1 MKFSLVS
8 FAGGAIVTMILGGV
22 LVASASVVAI
32 SWPGTPTGETA
43 SGQFAGILR
52 KMLVSPILDPDNV
65 SQKGFVEFANNA
77 SSLATGTGVSNQIV
91 KMSGTEVQIGSSS
104 SAPKIRMNY
113 VSGNFVTSG
122 SISAAANLNISG
134 NLRVAEDIRTSS
146 GVTATAFLYSSDER
160 LKKDITPLKNPQAV
174 LSELRG
180 VNFTWRDSGRSD
192 IGLIAQEVEK
202 VVPEVVHTDGQT
214 GMKSVEYGNLVA
226 VLIEAMKEQQKQ
238 IDHLQSE
245 IQSLQ
250 SAR

>member
-8 FAGGAIVTMILGGV
+8 FAGGAMAMMILGGV

-52 KMLVSPILDPDNV
+52 KMLLPSTPLDDTNNWYV
-65 SQKGFVEFANNA
+65 QFANNA
-77 SSLATGTGVSNQIV
+77 LSLATGTGLANQVVRIENGNILLAPTGTSPA
-91 KMSGTEVQIGSSS
+91 KLTMSYTGGHIF
-104 SAPKIRMNY
+104 SA
-113 VSGNFVTSG
+113 GNIFLSG
-122 SISAAANLNISG
+122 SVKAQNDIEANNMRAS
-134 NLRVAEDIRTSS
+134 
-146 GVTATAFLYSSDER
+146 AFLYSSDER
-160 LKKDITPLKNPQAV
+160 LKKDVTPLKNPQAV
-174 LSELRG
+174 LNELRG

-192 IGLIAQEVEK
+192 IGFIAQEVEK
-202 VVPEVVHTDGQT
+202 VVPEVVHTDAQT

>member
-8 FAGGAIVTMILGGV
+8 FAGGAMVTMILGGV

-32 SWPGTPTGETA
+32 SWPGTPAGETA
-43 SGQFAGILR
+43 SGQFAWVLR
-52 KMLVSPILDPDNV
+52 KMLLNSTPLDDTNNGYV
-65 SQKGFVEFANNA
+65 QFAQNA
-77 SSLATGTGVSNQIV
+77 SSLATW
-91 KMSGTEVQIGSSS
+91 SGTSSQIMKISGNDIQIGTNWSNPKVTISSTT
-104 SAPKIRMNY
+104 
-113 VSGNFVTSG
+113 GNFVTSG
-122 SISAAANLNISG
+122 SISTAANMNIAG
-134 NLRVAEDIRTSS
+134 NLRVWDDIRTSS

-160 LKKDITPLKNPQAV
+160 LKKDISPIKDPSAL

-202 VVPEVVHTDGQT
+202 VVPEVVHTDEQT

-245 IQSLQ
+245 IQSIR